1 MIRHVRNFFPKSIP
15 AKFKKIEKYFLSYH
29 ADNQLETCA
38 LNNENVLII
47 LNQTCLI
54 YILNGMQMESTCI
67 HTTFNYIIVR

>member
-1 MIRHVRNFFPKSIP
+1 MEYISHVSLIWRVEI
-15 AKFKKIEKYFLSYH
+15 
-29 ADNQLETCA
+29 CA

-54 YILNGMQMESTCI
+54 HILNDMQMESTCI